1 MIIRPE
7 KAEDAEAISQIVETA
22 FGQPAEAEL
31 VRRLRANGDLLL
43 SLVAEDDGTIVGHVA
58 FSRLWIEH
66 DGIRTAGVSLAPV
79 AVVPDRQRKG
89 IARAMIGAGHLRLKT
104 QGEKIVFVVGDPDY
118 YKRFGFS
125 HESAKD
131 FISVYQ
137 SDYLQALRLSPDA
150 PTEGEVIYAAAFA
163 GLE

>member
-7 KAEDAEAISQIVETA
+7 KAEDADAISQVVEAA
-22 FGQPAEAEL
+22 FEQPAEAEL

-43 SLVAEDDGTIVGHVA
+43 SLVAEDNGTIIGHVA
-58 FSRLWIEH
+58 FSRLWIER
-66 DGIRTAGVSLAPV
+66 DGARTPGVSLAPV
-79 AVVPDRQRKG
+79 AVMPDRQRKG

-118 YKRFGFS
+118 YRRFGFS
-125 HESAKD
+125 HETAED
-131 FISVYQ
+131 FSSVYQ

-150 PTEGEVIYAAAFA
+150 PIEGEVVYAAAFA